1 MVIKNQKAR
10 ALIATAGMIAL
21 TVAVTVVFQLAATYL
36 DRETIMKG
44 LAGIVLLFLLYTIYG
59 LFLAK
64 IQYDDKLSE
73 IAKKLPVDQK

>member
-10 ALIATAGMIAL
+10 AVLATAAMITL
-21 TVAVTVVFQLAATYL
+21 VVTVTAVVQLVATYL

-44 LAGIVLLFLLYTIYG
+44 LAGIVLLFLLYTVYS

-64 IQYDDKLSE
+64 IQYDDKIRE
-73 IAKKLPVDQK
+73 IAKK

>member
-10 ALIATAGMIAL
+10 ALVATAAMITL
-21 TVAVTVVFQLAATYL
+21 VVAVTAIVQLVTTYL
-36 DRETIMKG
+36 DRETIMQG

-64 IQYDDKLSE
+64 IQYDDKIRE
-73 IAKKLPVDQK
+73 IAKK

>member
-10 ALIATAGMIAL
+10 ALVATAAMTAL
-21 TVAVTVVFQLAATYL
+21 VVVVTAVVQLVATYL

-44 LAGIVLLFLLYTIYG
+44 LAGVVLLFLLYTVYG

-64 IQYDDKLSE
+64 IQYDDKLRK
-73 IAKKLPVDQK
+73 IAEK

>member
-10 ALIATAGMIAL
+10 ALVA
-21 TVAVTVVFQLAATYL
+21 TVAMVALVVIVTAMVQLVATYL

-44 LAGIVLLFLLYTIYG
+44 LAGVVLLFLLYTVYG

-64 IQYDDKLSE
+64 IQYDDKLRE
-73 IAKKLPVDQK
+73 IARK